1 MNRLKNDKTK
11 IAVASKIDV
20 PQNYMNEIMSE
31 EQWWL
36 VQQKQQPPPPQT
48 IIIEREVD
56 SKTKYSQA
64 CESYTNTK
72 IFAENGN

>member
-36 VQQKQQPPPPQT
+36 INNNNRERGGQQ
-48 IIIEREVD
+48 D
-56 SKTKYSQA
+56 
-64 CESYTNTK
+64 K
-72 IFAENGN
+72 IFSSV